1 MYADPG
7 SYRPRNVTTLE
18 VLDPGDLPDRA
29 FEVELIAHLRRTP
42 EGDSRDTRL
51 VAAIEDDGNR
61 KLPQTAP

>member
-1 MYADPG
+1 VYADPG
-7 SYRPRNVTTLE
+7 PYWPRNVTALE
-18 VLDPGDLPDRA
+18 VPDPGDLPDRT
-29 FEVELIAHLRRTP
+29 FEVELIAHLRRAP

>member
-7 SYRPRNVTTLE
+7 SYRPRNVTAPE

-29 FEVELIAHLRRTP
+29 FEVEPIAHLRRAP

-51 VAAIEDDGNR
+51 ITAIQDDGNR
-61 KLPQTAP
+61 RLPQTAP